1 MRSAAR
7 HAMFQPEFP
16 QAPPVPPPASSSA
29 SSARPV
35 ISPPGRYVITPEYW
49 RNLSYTQ
56 RARMVDDANF
66 CIQAHAAVQVDSPIA
81 MRHTVDALRDICR
94 EWGMSSSGIKEN
106 LVKRVEHEA
115 IRRA

>member
-16 QAPPVPPPASSSA
+16 QAPPPVPPPASPP
-29 SSARPV
+29 ARPV
-35 ISPPGRYVITPEYW
+35 IFPPGRYVITPEYW

-56 RARMVDDANF
+56 RARMVDDPNF
-66 CIQAHAAVQVDSPIA
+66 VIQAHAGVQVDSPIA
-81 MRHTVDALRDICR
+81 MRHTVDALKDICR